1 MNKDSSNAIRGYKK
15 INIIFSLI
23 ILLIFLYCYLFP
35 FLPFTINSSCE
46 GLPQVYCKSRGLT
59 RAFGEILSLNFEKAL
74 QYNSSSIQVFSF
86 FLFQLFT
93 RIAINIIID
102 LRNYNK
108 IIYLDSAFSVVFFI
122 FSFYKLL
129 ITT

>member
-1 MNKDSSNAIRGYKK
+1 MNIDSSYAIISYKK

-23 ILLIFLYCYLFP
+23 ILLIFLYCFLFP
-35 FLPFTINSSCE
+35 YLPFTINSSCE
-46 GLPQVYCKSRGLT
+46 GLPLVYCKSRGLT